1 MNFFIKFLKELN
13 SADSSKSIVLAIVLG
28 LIAGFLPTVN
38 FFTILIFFIVLIL
51 RIPIGLFIA
60 SFGVFKIVGFF
71 LDPIFHKVGFLL
83 LTNDIL
89 KPFWTFLYNIP
100 FFRWSGFNN
109 TIVIGSL
116 VLGIVFGIILYIVLN
131 KSINIYR
138 KIVFEKL
145 RKNRFFSWLVPEE
158 KKGIIRI
165 SGIIA
170 LVFIVTIVSLFF
182 IFLLDPIIKYSLE
195 FSLSKVLHKKVI
207 IGSVNTSLKNLSVD
221 IKNMQIGDIL
231 FDKVYTKLD
240 WNKIVWRKYKID
252 DLEILAETN
261 KNIYSLIKS
270 STSNKSARAK
280 NNSFN
285 LNIKLP
291 SPESFLAK
299 QDLESLKA
307 IKKLKKDYIKVQED
321 LKNVD
326 INKYKNEVNLI
337 KKELSS
343 LEKSKIKTPEDFENL
358 LTKIKKIKSQ
368 TNNLIKKVEND
379 KNILINDKKIISND
393 LKNLKIALNKDKKN
407 ITSKYE
413 MIKNKEYLKFTES
426 ILKPQIS
433 KYIKLASNIYE
444 KVKPYLASN
453 DKSQKEYIRA
463 KGIYIK
469 FEDKTKYPDFVLVK
483 SEAKLKTSIAKWNI
497 KAKNI
502 SDNQILLAKRGDIS
516 FTGKSKFFDVGG
528 DINYLNDVRFNIYG
542 NKVEIKK
549 LDLNIVKI
557 KSLSNIKIKGFIKN
571 NNINSIVLIYFNN
584 PKFITDNKFLKE
596 LNNIKHFKITVD
608 IKGKIENPKIIIN
621 SDLDKYI
628 SKIIKSKV
636 NDLIQKQTD
645 QTMKILNEKINA
657 SLKGMDVNELDLKI
671 KGLNSI
677 ENIKS
682 LINNKINDIIKSK
695 KKSLIKNKIRSLF

>member
-1 MNFFIKFLKELN
+1 MSFFIKFLKELN
-13 SADSSKSIVLAIVLG
+13 SADSSKSIVLAIILG
-28 LIAGFLPTVN
+28 LIAGFLPTIN

-51 RIPIGLFIA
+51 RIPIGLFIT
-60 SFGVFKIVGFF
+60 SFGIFKIVGFF
-71 LDPIFHKVGFLL
+71 LDPVFNKIGLYL
-83 LTNDIL
+83 LTTNIL
-89 KPFWTFLYNIP
+89 NPFWIFLYNIP

-109 TIVIGSL
+109 TIVMGSL
-116 VLGIVFGIILYIVLN
+116 ILGIVFGIILYIVLN
-131 KSINIYR
+131 KFIIVYR
-138 KIVFEKL
+138 KVVFEKL
-145 RKNRFFSWLVPEE
+145 RKNRFLAWLVPEE

-165 SGIIA
+165 SGI
-170 LVFIVTIVSLFF
+170 LVLISLIVLISLFF
-182 IFLLDPIIKYSLE
+182 MFFLDPIIKYSLE

-207 IGSVNTSLKNLSVD
+207 IESVNASLKNLSVD

-285 LNIKLP
+285 LNITLP
-291 SPESFLAK
+291 SPKSFLAK

-307 IKKLKKDYIKVQED
+307 IKKLKKDYVKVKED
-321 LKNVD
+321 LKNMD

-343 LEKSKIKTPEDFENL
+343 LKKSKIKTPEDFENL
-358 LTKIKKIKSQ
+358 LTKIEKIKSQ
-368 TNNLIKKVEND
+368 TNNLIKKVKND

-407 ITSKYE
+407 IALKYE
-413 MIKNKEYLKFTES
+413 MIKNKEYLQFTES

-433 KYIKLASNIYE
+433 QYIRLVSNIYE
-444 KVKPYLASN
+444 KIKPYFA
-453 DKSQKEYIRA
+453 KKKEEKKYIRA

-571 NNINSIVLIYFNN
+571 NNINSIIFIYFIN
-584 PKFITDNKFLKE
+584 PKFTTNNEFLKE
-596 LNNIKHFKITVD
+596 LNGITHFKIIID
-608 IKGKIENPKIIIN
+608 IKGKIENPKITIN

-628 SKIIKSKV
+628 SKIIKNKV
-636 NDLIQKQTD
+636 DELIKKQTN
-645 QTMKILNEKINA
+645 QAMKILNKKINT
-657 SLKGMDVNELDLKI
+657 SLKGISLNELDLKI
-671 KGLNSI
+671 RDLNSI
-677 ENIKS
+677 KNIKN
-682 LINNKINDIIKSK
+682 LINDNIKNIIKSK
-695 KKSLIKNKIRSLF
+695 KESLIRNKIRSLF

>member
-38 FFTILIFFIVLIL
+38 FFTILIFFIVLVL

-60 SFGVFKIVGFF
+60 SFGVFKIFGFF
-71 LDPIFHKVGFLL
+71 LDPVFNKIGLYL
-83 LTNDIL
+83 LTTDIL

-109 TIVIGSL
+109 TIVMGSL

-270 STSNKSARAK
+270 STSNKSAK
-280 NNSFN
+280 TENNSFN

-326 INKYKNEVNLI
+326 INKYKNEVSLI

-368 TNNLIKKVEND
+368 TNNLIKKVKND

-483 SEAKLKTSIAKWNI
+483 SEAKLKTSIAKWSI

-596 LNNIKHFKITVD
+596 LNSIKHFKITVD

-657 SLKGMDVNELDLKI
+657 SLKGMDVNGLDLKI
-671 KGLNSI
+671 KDLNSI